1 MTASSDRL
9 GLSALTALVV
19 GSMIGAGIFSLPQ
32 NIARSAGPGAA
43 LIGWAISGLGM
54 LMLAFV
60 FQNLANR
67 KPGLDTGI
75 YAYAKAGFGD
85 YIGFSSAW
93 GYWVCSLLGN
103 VSYFVL
109 IFSGLGYFV
118 PAFGE
123 GNTWQAVACASVLL
137 WSMHAMILR
146 GIREAA
152 LVNAVVTV
160 AKIVPIVV
168 FLIIAAIGFRA
179 DIFTGDFWGT
189 ATLGSLGEQLRGM
202 MLITVWVFIGIE
214 GASIYSRRAGKRA
227 DVGRATVIGFLCVL
241 ALLML
246 VNLLSMGV
254 LGHEKLAHL
263 HNPSMAFL
271 LEAIV
276 GPWGATL
283 IIIGMIVSVLGALL
297 AWVLLC
303 AEVLYAAAGDGT
315 MPAFLARQNANDV
328 PANALWLTNGLIQLF
343 LVITL
348 FNAGTYTSLVLLG
361 ASMALVPYLFSAGY
375 GVLIAWRGEGYT
387 DPAAPRRRDLF
398 VALLATVYAV
408 WLVYAGGV
416 AQVMLSALLYAP
428 GMLMFALAK
437 RQHGQPVFTPVEWGI
452 AGGVLGVA
460 LCGVWGLWHGS
471 LTLA

>member
-1 MTASSDRL
+1 MSAASDRL
-9 GLSALTALVV
+9 GLPALTALVV
-19 GSMIGAGIFSLPQ
+19 GSMVGAGIFSLPQ

-43 LIGWAISGLGM
+43 LLGWAISGLGM

-67 KPGLDTGI
+67 RPQLDAGI

-103 VSYFVL
+103 VSFFVL

-137 WSMHAMILR
+137 WAMHAMVLR
-146 GIREAA
+146 GIGQAA
-152 LVNAVVTV
+152 LINAVVTV

-168 FLIIAAIGFRA
+168 FLVIAAIGFRLEV
-179 DIFTGDFWGT
+179 FSGDFWGT
-189 ATLGSLGEQLRGM
+189 LSLGSLGEQLRGM

-214 GASIYSRRAGKRA
+214 GASVYSRRAARRR

-254 LGHEKLAHL
+254 LGQQALAHL
-263 HNPSMAFL
+263 HNPSMAFV

-276 GPWGATL
+276 GPWGARL
-283 IIIGMIVSVLGALL
+283 IIIGMVVSVLGALL

-303 AEVLYAAAGDGT
+303 AEVLHAAAGDGT
-315 MPAFLARQNANDV
+315 MPAFLARQNANEV
-328 PANALWLTNGLIQLF
+328 PANALWLTNGLIQVF
-343 LVITL
+343 LLITL
-348 FNAGTYTSLVLLG
+348 FSASTYTSLVLLG
-361 ASMALVPYLFSAGY
+361 ASMALVPYLFSAAY
-375 GVLIAWRGEGYT
+375 GVQVAWRGEGYA
-387 DPAAPRRRDLF
+387 DPAAPRRRDLV
-398 VALLATVYAV
+398 VALLATAYAV
-408 WLVYAGGV
+408 WLVYAGGL
-416 AQVMLSALLYAP
+416 AQVLLSALLYAP
-428 GMLMFALAK
+428 GMLLFALAK
-437 RQHGQPVFTPVEWGI
+437 RQHGQPVFTPLERLLAAAVLLVS
-452 AGGVLGVA
+452 AGA
-460 LCGVWGLWHGS
+460 VWGLWQGS
-471 LTLA
+471 LSLR

>member
-1 MTASSDRL
+1 MTTPSNRL
-9 GLSALTALVV
+9 GLAALTALVV
-19 GSMIGAGIFSLPQ
+19 GSMVGAGIFSLPQ

-43 LIGWAISGLGM
+43 LLGWAISGLGM

-67 KPGLDTGI
+67 KPQLDAGI

-93 GYWVCSLLGN
+93 GYWICSLLGN
-103 VSYFVL
+103 VSFFVL

-123 GNTWQAVACASVLL
+123 GNTWQAIACASVLL
-137 WSMHAMILR
+137 WAMHAMVLR
-146 GIREAA
+146 GIGQAA
-152 LVNAVVTV
+152 LINAVVTV
-160 AKIVPIVV
+160 AKVVPIVV
-168 FLIIAAIGFRA
+168 FVVIAALGFRLEV
-179 DIFTGDFWGT
+179 FTADFWGT
-189 ATLGSLGEQLRGM
+189 LSLGSLGGQLRGM

-214 GASIYSRRAGKRA
+214 GASIYSRRAARRA
-227 DVGRATVIGFLCVL
+227 DVGRATVIGFLGVL

-246 VNLLSMGV
+246 VNLLSMGA
-254 LGHEKLAHL
+254 LGQQQLARL
-263 HNPSMAFL
+263 HNPSMAFV

-276 GPWGATL
+276 GPWGARL
-283 IIIGMIVSVLGALL
+283 IIIGMVVSVLGALL

-303 AEVLYAAAGDGT
+303 AEVLHAAAGDGT

-343 LVITL
+343 LLITL
-348 FNAGTYTSLVLLG
+348 FSASTYTSLVLLG
-361 ASMALVPYLFSAGY
+361 ASMALVPYLFSAAY
-375 GVLIAWRGEGYT
+375 GVQVAWRGEGYA
-387 DPAAPRRRDLF
+387 DPSAPRRRDLV
-398 VALLATVYAV
+398 VAVLATVYAL

-416 AQVMLSALLYAP
+416 TQVLLSALLYAP

-437 RQHGQPVFTPVEWGI
+437 QQHGQPVFTPVERVI
-452 AGGVLGVA
+452 AVCVLAVA
-460 LCGVWGLWHGS
+460 LAAVWGLWHGR
-471 LTLA
+471 LTLG

>member
-1 MTASSDRL
+1 MSAASDRL
-9 GLSALTALVV
+9 GLPALTALVV
-19 GSMIGAGIFSLPQ
+19 GSMVGAGIFSLPQ

-43 LIGWAISGLGM
+43 LLGWAISGLGM

-67 KPGLDTGI
+67 RPQLDAGI

-103 VSYFVL
+103 VSFFVL

-137 WSMHAMILR
+137 WAMHAMVLR
-146 GIREAA
+146 GIGQAA
-152 LVNAVVTV
+152 LINAVVTV

-168 FLIIAAIGFRA
+168 FLVIAAIGFRLEV
-179 DIFTGDFWGT
+179 FSGDFWGT
-189 ATLGSLGEQLRGM
+189 LSLGSLGEQLRGM

-214 GASIYSRRAGKRA
+214 GASVYSRRAARRR

-254 LGHEKLAHL
+254 LGQQALAHL
-263 HNPSMAFL
+263 HNPSMAFV

-276 GPWGATL
+276 GPWGARL
-283 IIIGMIVSVLGALL
+283 IIIGMVVSVLGALL

-303 AEVLYAAAGDGT
+303 AEVLHAAAGDGT
-315 MPAFLARQNANDV
+315 MPAFLARQNANEV
-328 PANALWLTNGLIQLF
+328 PANALWLTNGLIQVF
-343 LVITL
+343 LLITL
-348 FNAGTYTSLVLLG
+348 FSASTYTSLVLLG
-361 ASMALVPYLFSAGY
+361 ASMALVPYLFSAAY
-375 GVLIAWRGEGYT
+375 GVQVAWRGEGYA
-387 DPAAPRRRDLF
+387 DPAAPRRRDLV
-398 VALLATVYAV
+398 VALLATAYAV
-408 WLVYAGGV
+408 WLVYAGGL
-416 AQVMLSALLYAP
+416 AQVLLSALLYAP
-428 GMLMFALAK
+428 GMLLFALAK
-437 RQHGQPVFTPVEWGI
+437 RQHGQPVFTPLERLI
-452 AGGVLGVA
+452 AAAVLLVSAGA
-460 LCGVWGLWHGS
+460 VWGLWQGS
-471 LTLA
+471 LSLR

>member
-1 MTASSDRL
+1 MTTPSNRL
-9 GLSALTALVV
+9 GLAALTALVV
-19 GSMIGAGIFSLPQ
+19 GSMVGAGIFSLPQ

-43 LIGWAISGLGM
+43 LLGWAISGLGM

-67 KPGLDTGI
+67 KPQLDAGI

-93 GYWVCSLLGN
+93 GYWICSLLGN
-103 VSYFVL
+103 VSFFVL

-123 GNTWQAVACASVLL
+123 GNTWQAIACASVLL
-137 WSMHAMILR
+137 WAMHAMVLR
-146 GIREAA
+146 GIGQAA
-152 LVNAVVTV
+152 LINAVVTV
-160 AKIVPIVV
+160 AKVVPIMVFVV
-168 FLIIAAIGFRA
+168 IAAVGFRLEV
-179 DIFTGDFWGT
+179 FTADFWGT
-189 ATLGSLGEQLRGM
+189 LSLGGLGGQLRGM

-214 GASIYSRRAGKRA
+214 GASIYSRRAARRA
-227 DVGRATVIGFLCVL
+227 DVGRATVIGFLAVL

-254 LGHEKLAHL
+254 LGQQQLAHL
-263 HNPSMAFL
+263 HNPSMAFV

-276 GPWGATL
+276 GPWGARL
-283 IIIGMIVSVLGALL
+283 IIIGMVVSVLGALL

-303 AEVLYAAAGDGT
+303 AEVLHAAAGDGT

-343 LVITL
+343 LLITL
-348 FNAGTYTSLVLLG
+348 FSASTYTSLVLLG
-361 ASMALVPYLFSAGY
+361 ASMALVPYLFSAAY
-375 GVLIAWRGEGYT
+375 GVQVAWRGEGYA
-387 DPAAPRRRDLF
+387 DPSAPRLRDLV
-398 VALLATVYAV
+398 VAMLATVYAL

-416 AQVMLSALLYAP
+416 TQMLLSALLYAP

-437 RQHGQPVFTPVEWGI
+437 QQRGQPVFTPVERVI
-452 AGGVLGVA
+452 AVCVLAVA
-460 LCGVWGLWHGS
+460 LAAVWGLWHGR
-471 LTLA
+471 LTLG

>member
-1 MTASSDRL
+1 MTAPSNRL
-9 GLSALTALVV
+9 GLAALTALVV
-19 GSMIGAGIFSLPQ
+19 GSMVGAGIFSLPQ

-43 LIGWAISGLGM
+43 LLGWAISGLGM

-67 KPGLDTGI
+67 KPQLDAGI

-93 GYWVCSLLGN
+93 GYWICSLLGN
-103 VSYFVL
+103 VSFFVL

-123 GNTWQAVACASVLL
+123 GNTWQAIACASVLL
-137 WSMHAMILR
+137 WAMHAMVLR
-146 GIREAA
+146 GIGQAA
-152 LVNAVVTV
+152 LINAVVTV
-160 AKIVPIVV
+160 AKVVPIVV
-168 FLIIAAIGFRA
+168 FVVIAAIGFRLEV
-179 DIFTGDFWGT
+179 FTADFWGT
-189 ATLGSLGEQLRGM
+189 LSLGSLGGQLRGM

-214 GASIYSRRAGKRA
+214 GASIYSRRAARRA
-227 DVGRATVIGFLCVL
+227 DVGRATVIGFLGVL

-254 LGHEKLAHL
+254 LGQQQLAHL
-263 HNPSMAFL
+263 HNPSMAFV

-276 GPWGATL
+276 GPWGARL
-283 IIIGMIVSVLGALL
+283 IIIGMVVSVLGALL

-303 AEVLYAAAGDGT
+303 AEVLHAAAGDGT

-343 LVITL
+343 LLITL
-348 FNAGTYTSLVLLG
+348 FSASTYTSLVLLG
-361 ASMALVPYLFSAGY
+361 ASMALVPYLFSAAY
-375 GVLIAWRGEGYT
+375 GVQVAWRGEGYA
-387 DPAAPRRRDLF
+387 DPSAPRRRDLV
-398 VALLATVYAV
+398 VAVLATVYAL

-416 AQVMLSALLYAP
+416 KQVLLSALLYAP

-437 RQHGQPVFTPVEWGI
+437 QQRGQPVFTPVERVI
-452 AGGVLGVA
+452 AVCVLAVA
-460 LCGVWGLWHGS
+460 LAAVWGLWHGH
-471 LTLA
+471 LTLG

>member
-1 MTASSDRL
+1 MTTPTQRL
-9 GLSALTALVV
+9 GLPALTALVV
-19 GSMIGAGIFSLPQ
+19 GSMVGAGIFSLPQ

-43 LIGWAISGLGM
+43 LLGWMISGAGM

-67 KPGLDTGI
+67 RPQLDAGI

-103 VSYFVL
+103 VSFFVL

-137 WSMHAMILR
+137 WAMHGMVLR
-146 GIREAA
+146 GIGQAA
-152 LVNAVVTV
+152 LINAVVTV
-160 AKIVPIVV
+160 AKVVPIVV
-168 FLIIAAIGFRA
+168 FLVIAAIGFQLEV
-179 DIFTGDFWGT
+179 FTGDFWGEVS
-189 ATLGSLGEQLRGM
+189 LGSVGEQLRGM

-214 GASIYSRRAGKRA
+214 GASVYSRRAGKRA

-254 LGHEKLAHL
+254 LGHQQLAHL
-263 HNPSMAFL
+263 HNPSMAFV

-276 GPWGATL
+276 GPWGARL
-283 IIIGMIVSVLGALL
+283 IILGMVVSVLGALL

-303 AEVLYAAAGDGT
+303 AEVLHAAAGDGT
-315 MPAFLARQNANDV
+315 MPAFLARQNANEV
-328 PANALWLTNGLIQLF
+328 PANALWLTNGLIQGF
-343 LVITL
+343 LLITL
-348 FNAGTYTSLVLLG
+348 FSAGTYTSLVLLG
-361 ASMALVPYLFSAGY
+361 ASMALVPYLFSAAY
-375 GVLIAWRGEGYT
+375 GVLVAWRG
-387 DPAAPRRRDLF
+387 
-398 VALLATVYAV
+398 
-408 WLVYAGGV
+408 
-416 AQVMLSALLYAP
+416 
-428 GMLMFALAK
+428 
-437 RQHGQPVFTPVEWGI
+437 
-452 AGGVLGVA
+452 
-460 LCGVWGLWHGS
+460 LCR
-471 LTLA
+471 

>member
-1 MTASSDRL
+1 MSAASDRL
-9 GLSALTALVV
+9 GLPALTALVV
-19 GSMIGAGIFSLPQ
+19 GSMVGAGIFSLPQ

-43 LIGWAISGLGM
+43 LLGWAISGLGM

-67 KPGLDTGI
+67 RPQLDAGI

-103 VSYFVL
+103 VSFFVL

-137 WSMHAMILR
+137 WAMHAMVLR
-146 GIREAA
+146 GIGQAA
-152 LVNAVVTV
+152 LINAVVTV

-168 FLIIAAIGFRA
+168 FLVIAAIGFRLEV
-179 DIFTGDFWGT
+179 FSGDFWGT
-189 ATLGSLGEQLRGM
+189 LSLGSLGEQLRGM

-214 GASIYSRRAGKRA
+214 GASVYSRRAARRR

-254 LGHEKLAHL
+254 LGQQALAHL
-263 HNPSMAFL
+263 HNPSMAFV

-276 GPWGATL
+276 GPWGARL
-283 IIIGMIVSVLGALL
+283 IIIGMVVSVLGALL

-303 AEVLYAAAGDGT
+303 AEVLHAAAGDGT
-315 MPAFLARQNANDV
+315 MPAFLARQNANEV
-328 PANALWLTNGLIQLF
+328 PANALWLTNGLIQVF
-343 LVITL
+343 LLITL
-348 FNAGTYTSLVLLG
+348 FSASTYTSLVLLG
-361 ASMALVPYLFSAGY
+361 ASMALVPYLFSAAY
-375 GVLIAWRGEGYT
+375 GVQVAWRGEGYA
-387 DPAAPRRRDLF
+387 DPAAPRRRDLV
-398 VALLATVYAV
+398 VALLATAYAV
-408 WLVYAGGV
+408 WLVYAGGL
-416 AQVMLSALLYAP
+416 AQVLLSALLYAP
-428 GMLMFALAK
+428 GMLLFALAK
-437 RQHGQPVFTPVEWGI
+437 RQHGQPVFTPLERLLAAAALLVS
-452 AGGVLGVA
+452 AGA
-460 LCGVWGLWHGS
+460 VWGLWQGS
-471 LTLA
+471 LSLR

>member
-1 MTASSDRL
+1 MSAASDRL
-9 GLSALTALVV
+9 GLPALTALVV
-19 GSMIGAGIFSLPQ
+19 GSMVGAGIFSLPQ

-43 LIGWAISGLGM
+43 LLGWAISGLGM

-67 KPGLDTGI
+67 RPQLDAGI

-103 VSYFVL
+103 VSFFVL

-137 WSMHAMILR
+137 WAMHAMVLR
-146 GIREAA
+146 GIGQAA
-152 LVNAVVTV
+152 LINAVVTV

-168 FLIIAAIGFRA
+168 FLVIAAIGFRLEV
-179 DIFTGDFWGT
+179 FSGDFWGT
-189 ATLGSLGEQLRGM
+189 LSLGSLGEQLRGM

-214 GASIYSRRAGKRA
+214 GASVYSRRAARRS

-254 LGHEKLAHL
+254 LGQQALAHL
-263 HNPSMAFL
+263 HNPSMAFV

-276 GPWGATL
+276 GPWGARL
-283 IIIGMIVSVLGALL
+283 IIIGMVVSVLGALL

-303 AEVLYAAAGDGT
+303 AEVLHAAAGDGT
-315 MPAFLARQNANDV
+315 MPAFLARQNANEV
-328 PANALWLTNGLIQLF
+328 PANALWLTNGLIQVF
-343 LVITL
+343 LLITL
-348 FNAGTYTSLVLLG
+348 FSASTYTSLVLLG
-361 ASMALVPYLFSAGY
+361 ASMALVPYLFSAAY
-375 GVLIAWRGEGYT
+375 GVQVAWRGEGYA
-387 DPAAPRRRDLF
+387 DPAAPRRRDLV
-398 VALLATVYAV
+398 VALLATAYAV
-408 WLVYAGGV
+408 WLVYAGGL
-416 AQVMLSALLYAP
+416 AQVLLSALLYAP
-428 GMLMFALAK
+428 GMLLFALAK
-437 RQHGQPVFTPVEWGI
+437 RQHGQPVFTPLERLI
-452 AGGVLGVA
+452 AAAVLLVSAGA
-460 LCGVWGLWHGS
+460 VWGLWQGS
-471 LTLA
+471 LSLR

>member
-1 MTASSDRL
+1 MTSRSDRL
-9 GLSALTALVV
+9 GLTALTALVV
-19 GSMIGAGIFSLPQ
+19 GSMVGAGIFSLPQ
-32 NIARSAGPGAA
+32 NIARSAGPGVA
-43 LIGWAISGLGM
+43 LIGWMISGLGM

-67 KPGLDTGI
+67 KPELDTGI
-75 YAYAKAGFGD
+75 YAYARAGFGD
-85 YIGFSSAW
+85 YIGFSAAW

-137 WSMHAMILR
+137 WAMHAMILR
-146 GIREAA
+146 GIRQAA

-168 FLIIAAIGFRA
+168 FLIIAAVGFKA
-179 DIFTGDFWGT
+179 DIFTGEFWGT
-189 ATLGSLGEQLRGM
+189 AELGSLGEQLRGM

-214 GASIYSRRAGKRA
+214 GASIYSRRAARRS
-227 DVGRATVIGFLCVL
+227 DVGRATIIGFVCVL

-254 LGHEKLAHL
+254 LRQEALAQAR
-263 HNPSMAFL
+263 NPSMAFV

-315 MPAFLARQNANDV
+315 MPAFLGRENARQV

-343 LVITL
+343 LIITL
-348 FNAGTYTSLVLLG
+348 FSAGTYTSLVLLG
-361 ASMALVPYLFSAGY
+361 ASMSLVPYLFSAGY
-375 GVLIAWRGEGYT
+375 GALLALRGETYGGQ
-387 DPAAPRRRDLF
+387 PGLRVRDLL
-398 VALLATVYAV
+398 VAGLATVYAL
-408 WLVYAGGV
+408 WLVYAGGLS
-416 AQVMLSALLYAP
+416 QVLLSVLLYAP
-428 GMLMFALAK
+428 GIAMFAAAK
-437 RQHGQPVFTPVEWGI
+437 HQHGQRIFTRAEQVI
-452 AGGVLGVA
+452 VAGVIVVA
-460 LCGVWGLWHGS
+460 GWAAWGLYQGDLH
-471 LTLA
+471 LA